1 MKPQD
6 QRLGSRVWI
15 KHIFRHEAAVA
26 FVAVAGTACSLG
38 NGRRTCTSVADLGK
52 VAVAMVLQE
61 VDLGDWRGF
70 SAKRRVDNSGISW
83 GPRLTILTDGIERE
97 VHDP

>member
-1 MKPQD
+1 M
-6 QRLGSRVWI
+6 GSRVWI
-15 KHIFRHEAAVA
+15 KHIFRHEAPVA

-70 SAKRRVDNSGISW
+70 SAKGRVDNSGISW
-83 GPRLTILTDGIERE
+83 GPRFTIFADWVERE
-97 VHDP
+97 IHDPDV